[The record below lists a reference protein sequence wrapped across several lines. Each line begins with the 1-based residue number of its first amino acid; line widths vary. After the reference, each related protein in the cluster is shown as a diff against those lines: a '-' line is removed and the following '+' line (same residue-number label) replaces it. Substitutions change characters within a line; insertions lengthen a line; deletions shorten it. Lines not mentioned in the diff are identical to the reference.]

1 MTDTALAPVNGADII
16 ERVVIAG
23 DLSKLAPA
31 ERVDYYRRTCES
43 LGLNPL
49 TKPFDYINLNG
60 KLTLY
65 ARRDCTD
72 QLRKIHRISV
82 SIAARELSGDV
93 YIVTAR
99 ATTPDYRA
107 DESIGAVNI
116 KGLSGEALANAYMK
130 CETKAKRRVTLSIV
144 GLGWLDETEVS
155 TVPDARPVVV
165 TDGGEILPA
174 LPAKPAPPVVLG
186 VTSAEL
192 EDAPETW
199 PLPATT
205 AAKQEAAPPQP
216 AAAPTAQPA
225 QPRQKLAT
233 VKTKQWTQAA
243 TDFAASEPYYQANGK
258 TDFYHM
264 IGAAAKVGYTE
275 ITDDNLAEVLVAL
288 RTYAQEQA
296 QLKAIDGKAA

>member
-1 MTDTALAPVNGADII
+1 MNDRAIVAANGADII

-23 DLSKLAPA
+23 DLSKLAPG

-82 SIAARELSGDV
+82 TIAGRDLSGDV

-99 ATTPDYRA
+99 ATTPDDRT

-130 CETKAKRRVTLSIV
+130 AETKAKRRVTLSIV

-155 TVPDARPVVV
+155 TVPDARPVAV

-174 LPAKPAPPVVLG
+174 LPSRTPQMAPLQPEPDAAPEWLPPAPESQ
-186 VTSAEL
+186 SAR
-192 EDAPETW
+192 AYTAHKG
-199 PLPATT
+199 ATVRT
-205 AAKQEAAPPQP
+205 NRWQQ
-216 AAAPTAQPA
+216 AAAD
-225 QPRQKLAT
+225 LA
-233 VKTKQWTQAA
+233 VMV
-243 TDFAASEPYYQANGK
+243 DYYQDKAGK
-258 TDFYHM
+258 PDYHHM
-264 IGAAAKVGYTE
+264 TGAALKVGYPE
-275 ITDDNLAEVLVAL
+275 INEANLDEVIAAIAD
-288 RTYAQEQA
+288 YATANQQSGGT
-296 QLKAIDGKAA
+296 GK